1 MKVICLGNVSTGKT
15 SIIKRYVTNEF
26 SSQYRTTIGVDFM
39 LKHMRI
45 DGTDVKVQFW
55 DLGKY
60 SSSSSPLLTGLS
72 T

>member
-60 SSSSSPLLTGLS
+60 C
-72 T
+72 